1 MRSGITSP
9 FMYDGRFAIERQV
22 VDFYNGGRIK
32 NLHKDKTIILLNLTD
47 LEKEDLAEFLQS

>member
-1 MRSGITSP
+1 
-9 FMYDGRFAIERQV
+9 MYDGRFAIERQV